1 MLVSRP
7 HRGVCGIRA
16 VAEAFECPS
25 LHLDARRAGGRFGD
39 GRATDPARRPI
50 GNHHPP
56 RRSVRAD
63 TREWCGRA
71 SARRDFCG
79 PAPFVTGRSAYWKDL
94 GRRRA
99 LSRGRRACA
108 DRLPATRPG
117 RADPGSRRSVC
128 VACASVA
135 RRDRG
140 TAKPLAGG
148 ACRGRL
154 PPVALGRVAD
164 RSPCAPRNWRD
175 SATARS
181 RIGGRHGCAD
191 GPVAP
196 SPGASFSGSGGTVA
210 EATCTHHTTFSTRCG
225 SSSKAPQDSEGRS
238 RPPCAA
244 TRIRRTSS
252 ATSGSSLAAHPKRT
266 CSEMRC

>member
-7 HRGVCGIRA
+7 HRGVCGIRD

-25 LHLDARRAGGRFGD
+25 LHLDTRRAGGRFGD

-71 SARRDFCG
+71 SARRVFCG
-79 PAPFVTGRSAYWKDL
+79 PAPFVTGRSAHWKDR

-99 LSRGRRACA
+99 LSGRRRACA
-108 DRLPATRPG
+108 DRLPATLSG
-117 RADPGSRRSVC
+117 RADPGSRRSIC

-140 TAKPLAGG
+140 HSQASCRRRVPWTTASSRTWTSRGSIPMCASQLA
-148 ACRGRL
+148 R
-154 PPVALGRVAD
+154 
-164 RSPCAPRNWRD
+164 
-175 SATARS
+175 
-181 RIGGRHGCAD
+181 
-191 GPVAP
+191 
-196 SPGASFSGSGGTVA
+196 F
-210 EATCTHHTTFSTRCG
+210 
-225 SSSKAPQDSEGRS
+225 SSSAEPDR
-238 RPPCAA
+238 
-244 TRIRRTSS
+244 
-252 ATSGSSLAAHPKRT
+252 
-266 CSEMRC
+266 